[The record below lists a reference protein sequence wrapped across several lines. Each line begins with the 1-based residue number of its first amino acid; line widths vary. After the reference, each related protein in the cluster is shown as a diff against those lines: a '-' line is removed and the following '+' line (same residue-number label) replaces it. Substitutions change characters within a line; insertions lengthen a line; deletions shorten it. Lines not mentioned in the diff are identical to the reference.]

1 MTIETIE
8 RFDLTQTFARL
19 TDVGDIEAVPLTTT
33 FWRGKGAAA
42 SGDRFVGIV
51 DFSSSRDLHSS
62 SQEVHPD
69 GDELIVLLAGAL
81 DVMIDD
87 GSNESAIALDNGH
100 AAVVPRG
107 AWHRLV
113 IREPGRLL
121 FINIR
126 TSMQSRSH
134 RAEADTE

>member
-1 MTIETIE
+1 MEIDTIE
-8 RFDLTQTFARL
+8 RLDLAQTFVRL
-19 TDVGDIEAVPLTTT
+19 TNDGGIDAVPLTTA

-51 DFSSSRDLHSS
+51 DFSSSEDLHSS

-69 GDELIVLLAGAL
+69 GDELIIVLAGAI

-87 GSNESAIALDNGH
+87 GSSETAIALDVGH

-107 AWHRLV
+107 VWHRLV
-113 IREPGRLL
+113 MREPGRLL

-126 TSMQSRSH
+126 TSMHSRAH
-134 RAEADTE
+134 RAETGTP

>member
-1 MTIETIE
+1 MDIDTIE
-8 RFDLTQTFARL
+8 RLDLARTFVRL
-19 TDVGDIEAVPLTTT
+19 SNDGNIDAIPLTTA

-51 DFSSSRDLHSS
+51 DFSSSEDLHSS

-69 GDELIVLLAGAL
+69 GDELVVVLAGAIH
-81 DVMIDD
+81 VMVDD
-87 GSNESAIALDNGH
+87 GSSETAIALDVGQ

-107 AWHRLV
+107 MWHRLV
-113 IREPGRLL
+113 MREPGRLL

-126 TSMQSRSH
+126 TSMRSRAR
-134 RAEADTE
+134 RAETGTQ